1 MMDFF
6 RDASRLAPQEQNIVP
21 QEAKI
26 RVGGAPPGRQQHE
39 PAWLIS
45 KVLEDLFRQVDRNEG
60 EFIKEINILRDK
72 FISDSETIK
81 MGLTQLMNS
90 EQHRETISSEKATHL
105 KQIADLNME
114 PEDTKLDDLSKL
126 QAREKYLGELE
137 REIIGILSQHF
148 KK

>member
-1 MMDFF
+1 LE
-6 RDASRLAPQEQNIVP
+6 SK
-21 QEAKI
+21 KI
-26 RVGGAPPGRQQHE
+26 KGQLKGALKKTKNLYKKHSGDVAVEEMPTD
-39 PAWLIS
+39 IS
-45 KVLEDLFRQVDRNEG
+45 KVLENLFRQVDRNEG

-126 QAREKYLGELE
+126 QVREKYLGELE
-137 REIIGILSQHF
+137 KEIIDILSQHF